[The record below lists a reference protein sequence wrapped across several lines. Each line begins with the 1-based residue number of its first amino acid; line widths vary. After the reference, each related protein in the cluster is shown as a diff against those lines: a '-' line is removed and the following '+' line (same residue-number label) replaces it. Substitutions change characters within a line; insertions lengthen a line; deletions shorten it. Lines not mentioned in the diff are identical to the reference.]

1 MIFLLFWHILLYPAE
16 PAHIPEVGGSIPLL
30 PTSYYKGLQAVA
42 CSPFCAPLLLFS
54 FDSQGLPLTHPQYL
68 SPNQFLQAVKI
79 IDILQKI
86 SRSEKE
92 SGSVSKK
99 GKMARRWGYLPAE
112 LKPLF
117 WDHDFHRLRWEKD
130 RDLIIGR
137 LISHGDWNALIWLR
151 SQVDSASL
159 REWLLNRRG
168 ADLSSRQLR
177 FWELILE
184 LPHRQVNEWLKDKGR
199 MVWERRAR

>member
-1 MIFLLFWHILLYPAE
+1 MAE
-16 PAHIPEVGGSIPLL
+16 PSHTGGRWFKSITAYHFFQGVAGCCLQPFFVFPFFRLHLTPENLS
-30 PTSYYKGLQAVA
+30 
-42 CSPFCAPLLLFS
+42 
-54 FDSQGLPLTHPQYL
+54 LTHPQYL
-68 SPNQFLQAVKI
+68 PPNQSLQAVKI

-151 SQVDSASL
+151 SRVDSASL
-159 REWLLNRRG
+159 KEWLLNRRG
-168 ADLSSRQLR
+168 AEFEFSPAP
-177 FWELILE
+177 ILGTDSGIA
-184 LPHRQVNEWLKDKGR
+184 PPPGQ
-199 MVWERRAR
+199 

>member
-1 MIFLLFWHILLYPAE
+1 M
-16 PAHIPEVGGSIPLL
+16 
-30 PTSYYKGLQAVA
+30 
-42 CSPFCAPLLLFS
+42 
-54 FDSQGLPLTHPQYL
+54 
-68 SPNQFLQAVKI
+68 
-79 IDILQKI
+79 
-86 SRSEKE
+86 
-92 SGSVSKK
+92 SKK
-99 GKMARRWGYLPAE
+99 GKMARRGGYLPAE

-130 RDLIIGR
+130 RDLIISR
-137 LISHGDWNALIWLR
+137 ILSHGDWQALKWLR
-151 SQVDSASL
+151 SRVDSASL

-168 ADLSSRQLR
+168 AGLSSRQLR

>member
-1 MIFLLFWHILLYPAE
+1 MQPFFVSPFFRLHL
-16 PAHIPEVGGSIPLL
+16 IPESFSLTRIRYL
-30 PTSYYKGLQAVA
+30 PPNQSLQA
-42 CSPFCAPLLLFS
+42 P
-54 FDSQGLPLTHPQYL
+54 
-68 SPNQFLQAVKI
+68 KI

-137 LISHGDWNALIWLR
+137 LISHGDWQALEWLR

-168 ADLSSRQLR
+168 AGLSDRQLR

>member
-1 MIFLLFWHILLYPAE
+1 MDLRPKNI
-16 PAHIPEVGGSIPLL
+16 
-30 PTSYYKGLQAVA
+30 
-42 CSPFCAPLLLFS
+42 
-54 FDSQGLPLTHPQYL
+54 
-68 SPNQFLQAVKI
+68 N
-79 IDILQKI
+79 ILQKI
-86 SRSEKE
+86 SGSEKE
-92 SGSVSKK
+92 SGSVSKI
-99 GKMARRWGYLPAE
+99 GKITRWRGYLPAE

-130 RDLIIGR
+130 RDLIISR
-137 LISHGDWNALIWLR
+137 ILSQGDWQALEWLR
-151 SQVDSASL
+151 SQVDTASL

-184 LPHRQVNEWLKDKGR
+184 LPRHKVNEWLKDKGR

>member
-1 MIFLLFWHILLYPAE
+1 
-16 PAHIPEVGGSIPLL
+16 
-30 PTSYYKGLQAVA
+30 LQA
-42 CSPFCAPLLLFS
+42 L
-54 FDSQGLPLTHPQYL
+54 
-68 SPNQFLQAVKI
+68 KI

-86 SRSEKE
+86 SGSEKE

-99 GKMARRWGYLPAE
+99 GKMARRGGYLPAE

-137 LISHGDWNALIWLR
+137 LISHGDWNALILR
-151 SQVDSASL
+151 RKGFCCL
-159 REWLLNRRG
+159 REWLLSKRSRLG
-168 ADLSSRQLR
+168 SRQLR

-184 LPHRQVNEWLKDKGR
+184 LPRHKVNEWLKDKGR